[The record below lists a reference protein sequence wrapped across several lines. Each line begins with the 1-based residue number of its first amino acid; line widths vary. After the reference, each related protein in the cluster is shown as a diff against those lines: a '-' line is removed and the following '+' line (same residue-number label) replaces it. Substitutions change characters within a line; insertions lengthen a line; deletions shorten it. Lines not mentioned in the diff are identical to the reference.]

1 MTEMNNQPPEG
12 GYQQNAYSQ
21 NAYPQNAYP
30 QNAYAPNPYA
40 PLTPEQRSAR
50 NMGIAGMVLGIV
62 ALVFCWLFFLSLP
75 CGIVGLVLSII
86 AIRKGEK
93 GMAIAGLI
101 CSALAL
107 LVCVIII
114 LFTVI
119 FVSTVSHGILNSVY

>member
-12 GYQQNAYSQ
+12 GYQQVVYTQ
-21 NAYPQNAYP
+21 TAYPQNA
-30 QNAYAPNPYA
+30 YA

-62 ALVFCWLFFLSLP
+62 ALVFCWFFFLSLP

-86 AIRKGEK
+86 AIKKGEK
-93 GMAIAGLI
+93 GMAIAGLV

-114 LFTVI
+114 LFTVVL
-119 FVSTVSHGILNSVY
+119 VSSVSHGILNSVY